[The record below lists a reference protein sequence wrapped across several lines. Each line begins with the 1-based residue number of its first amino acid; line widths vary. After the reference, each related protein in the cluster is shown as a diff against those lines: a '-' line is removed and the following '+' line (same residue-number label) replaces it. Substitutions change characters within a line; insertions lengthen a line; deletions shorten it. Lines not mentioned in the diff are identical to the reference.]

1 MSRSFAEFARDKRGG
16 IVLIFALLLPVVTG
30 MSAAAV
36 EYGSLVKRRS
46 ELQRAADSG
55 AIAGV
60 NQFKLANTDDA
71 SAVRTAIAMARAQA
85 GNQRPVAA
93 AAEVVG
99 THSGVR
105 VTLSETIVLTLGRLL
120 NLPSLDVRVQSTAK
134 LAGTTRLCLLALDGL
149 SMGAFHLESAAR
161 ITASDCS
168 LYSNSINPAGIQGE
182 NAAVAQAISICSAGG
197 YAGRANFSPQPATGC
212 PVMRDPLAHLP
223 APRIEP
229 CLDLGSLL
237 NPKKYVEDPDNP
249 AYGKN
254 IVTTVATLNPG
265 TYCGGLHITKGAT
278 VTLRPGVYVMKDGP
292 LVVDKK
298 SSLEGV
304 NVGFYFTGPRAGL
317 LFDEKS
323 VISLTAPK
331 EEPMRGLL
339 FFEERNLVAE
349 AVSSSLVGSLL
360 GGVGGVVNGVGN
372 LATGVVG
379 LVVELPPPLGGKGKP
394 KPPPGG
400 PLPLR
405 EYRIISDEARTL
417 LGTIYLPSGRLII
430 DSKRPV
436 ADQSAYTVIIAR
448 LINLYDG
455 PNLVLNARYG
465 ATDVPVPRGVGPS
478 SANTELSQ

>member
-1 MSRSFAEFARDKRGG
+1 MHRSFAAFAKDTRGG

-36 EYGSLVKRRS
+36 EYASLIKRRA

-55 AIAGV
+55 SIAGV
-60 NQFKLANTDDA
+60 NQFKLANADDA

-85 GNQRPVAA
+85 GSQRPVAA
-93 AAEVVG
+93 TAEVLG
-99 THSGVR
+99 NHSSVR

-120 NLPSLDVRVQSTAK
+120 NLPTLEVSVQSTAK
-134 LAGTTRLCLLALDGL
+134 LAGTTRLCLLALDPL

-161 ITASDCS
+161 ITATDCS
-168 LYSNSINPAGIQGE
+168 LYSNSLHPAGIQGE
-182 NAAVAQAISICSAGG
+182 NAAVAQALSTCSAGG
-197 YAGRANFSPQPATGC
+197 YFGKANFLPTPATGC
-212 PVMRDPLAHLP
+212 PMIRDPLADRE
-223 APRIEP
+223 APQSAS
-229 CLDLGSLL
+229 CLNIANLL
-237 NPKKYVEDPDNP
+237 NPMMLIGSLDDP

-254 IVTTVATLNPG
+254 VITTTATLSPG
-265 TYCGGLHITKGAT
+265 TYCGGLHITKGAQ
-278 VTLRPGVYVMKDGP
+278 VTLRPGVYIMKDGP

-304 NVGFYFTGPRAGL
+304 NVGFYFMGLRTGL

-331 EEPMRGLL
+331 DGVMRGLL
-339 FFEERNLVAE
+339 FFEERTL
-349 AVSSSLVGSLL
+349 
-360 GGVGGVVNGVGN
+360 
-372 LATGVVG
+372 TIPIP
-379 LVVELPPPLGGKGKP
+379 LPLPLGGKGKS

-430 DSKRPV
+430 DSKKPV

-455 PNLVLNARYG
+455 PNLILNARYG

-478 SANTELSQ
+478 SADTELSQ